1 MSFQRSGTRRT
12 AVFAT
17 MDFSCHWKA
26 IGYTRRYLKN
36 PMKLPTIL
44 ALALTPIFA
53 LAQPAAPAVADAARS
68 TTPVDRL
75 AEGWWKN
82 RFEAKVKATAET
94 PDSQLVFLGDSITQ
108 GWEGAGKKVWEE
120 KFAKYKPVNL
130 GFSADRT
137 EHLLWRIKEDEANLK
152 KLSPKVAVILIG
164 TNNTGHQQRPA
175 AETTGG
181 IKAVLDELHAIWPQ
195 TKLLVLSV
203 FPRGADAND
212 KLRKLNDEINVEV
225 AKLADNK
232 TIFVQDISS
241 SLMQPDGTLSKE
253 IMPDLLHLSPKG
265 YELWAAAIE
274 PKLKELGL

>member
-1 MSFQRSGTRRT
+1 
-12 AVFAT
+12 
-17 MDFSCHWKA
+17 
-26 IGYTRRYLKN
+26 
-36 PMKLPTIL
+36 MKLRTIL
-44 ALALTPIFA
+44 AFALTSVFA
-53 LAQPAAPAVADAARS
+53 LAQPAAPVADAARS
-68 TTPVDRL
+68 TTPGDRL

-82 RFEAKVKATAET
+82 RWEAKVKATAEAQ
-94 PDSQLVFLGDSITQ
+94 DSQLVFLGDSITQ
-108 GWEGAGKKVWEE
+108 GWESAGKKTWEE
-120 KFAKYKPVNL
+120 KFAAYKPLNL
-130 GFSADRT
+130 GFSGDRT
-137 EHLLWRIKEDEANLK
+137 EHLLWRIEQDKESLK

-181 IKAVLDELHAIWPQ
+181 VKASLDALHAVWPK

-212 KLRKLNDEINVEV
+212 PHRKLNDEINAEV

-232 TIFVQDISS
+232 TVFVQDISS
-241 SLMQPDGTLSKE
+241 SLMNADGTLSKD

>member
-1 MSFQRSGTRRT
+1 MKIQTLL
-12 AVFAT
+12 AV
-17 MDFSCHWKA
+17 
-26 IGYTRRYLKN
+26 
-36 PMKLPTIL
+36 
-44 ALALTPIFA
+44 ALTPVFA
-53 LAQPAAPAVADAARS
+53 FAQPAAPVADEARS
-68 TTPVDRL
+68 TTPAERL
-75 AEGWWKN
+75 SEAWWKD
-82 RFEAKVKATAET
+82 RWEAKVKATADARNT
-94 PDSQLVFLGDSITQ
+94 KLVFLGDSITQ

-120 KFAKYKPVNL
+120 KFAQYNPLNL
-130 GFSADRT
+130 GFSGDRT
-137 EHLLWRIKEDEANLK
+137 EHLLWRIKEDQASLK
-152 KLSPKVAVILIG
+152 ELSPKVAVILIG

-181 IKAVLDELHAIWPQ
+181 VKAVLDELHTIWPE

-203 FPRGADAND
+203 FPRGADAGD

-241 SLMQPDGTLSKE
+241 SLMEADGTLSKE

-265 YELWAAAIE
+265 YEQWAAAIE